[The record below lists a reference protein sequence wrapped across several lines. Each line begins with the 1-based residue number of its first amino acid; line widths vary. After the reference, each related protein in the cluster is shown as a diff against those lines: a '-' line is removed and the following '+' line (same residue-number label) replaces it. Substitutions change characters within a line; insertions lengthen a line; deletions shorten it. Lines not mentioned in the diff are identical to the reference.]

1 VISLRRKLETSL
13 IPIYPPMRASSVI
26 LSVVVLGLLHSTLAS
41 PFWSKPIPQTVATLT
56 GFGGPLHARQV
67 MQSLSQP

>member
-1 VISLRRKLETSL
+1 
-13 IPIYPPMRASSVI
+13 MRASSVI
-26 LSVVVLGLLHSTLAS
+26 LSVVVLGLLQSTLAS